1 MSLRRTTTVRA
12 RESRSVVAV
21 VALALVG
28 ALTLSG
34 CSYFGDEDLPG
45 EPLPRVAATDG
56 APEPLLRF
64 YDQDVTWRECRAD
77 RECTSIEVPL
87 DYAEPEGEVITLSL
101 LRVPAEDS
109 DRRVGS
115 LVVNPGGP
123 GVSGVNY
130 AADADTYFGEELREV
145 FDVVGF
151 DPRGVSESTPI
162 DCRTDEELDA
172 YIGADPDPETAAE
185 RREARALFAS
195 FGEGCLERSGAL
207 TRHISTEEVARDLDI
222 IRAVLGQEK
231 LSYFGASYGTLIG
244 ATYADLFPDRVGRLV
259 LDGAVDPTV
268 GALEQAK
275 VQARGFETA
284 LTAYVESCVA
294 DGECYLG
301 GDVDTGLDRIGQ
313 LLDDL
318 DREPLPAGDGDRL
331 LTEGRAVY
339 GIWAP
344 LYDESYWGLLDSAV
358 GSALEGDG
366 TELLRLSDAYTS
378 RGPAGYVNNSLEAL
392 LAVNCLD
399 RPSGLSPA
407 QARKAAPEVE
417 EASATFGRI
426 FAFGLTGCRGWP
438 VQTGKGP
445 GPLTAEGSD
454 PIMVVGTSRD
464 PATPLVWAEGLA
476 RQLDAGVLVRRDGDG
491 HTGYR
496 AGNDCVDDT
505 VERYLV
511 SGTVPDGTVDC

>member
-1 MSLRRTTTVRA
+1 MSRRRTTTARA
-12 RESRSVVAV
+12 RTARAAAAV
-21 VALALVG
+21 VGTLALA
-28 ALTLSG
+28 LSG
-34 CSYFGDEDLPG
+34 CSFLGDEDLPG
-45 EPLPRVAATDG
+45 DPLPSVDATDG

-64 YDQDVTWRECRAD
+64 YDQDVSWRECRAD
-77 RECTSIEVPL
+77 RECASIEVPL
-87 DYAEPEGEVITLSL
+87 DYDDPEGETVTLSL

-109 DRRVGS
+109 DRRIGS

-123 GVSGVNY
+123 GVSGVTY

-145 FDVVGF
+145 YDVVGF

-172 YIGADPDPETAAE
+172 YIGADPDPDTAAE
-185 RREARALFAS
+185 RREARALFAA
-195 FGEGCLERSGAL
+195 FGEGCLERSGDL
-207 TRHISTEEVARDLDI
+207 TRHMSTEEVARDLDV

-294 DGECYLG
+294 DGDCYLG
-301 GDVDTGLDRIGQ
+301 GDVDAGLDRIGQ

-399 RPSGLSPA
+399 RPGGLSPA

-426 FAFGLTGCRGWP
+426 FALGLTGCRGWP

-445 GPLTAEGSD
+445 GPLRAEGSD